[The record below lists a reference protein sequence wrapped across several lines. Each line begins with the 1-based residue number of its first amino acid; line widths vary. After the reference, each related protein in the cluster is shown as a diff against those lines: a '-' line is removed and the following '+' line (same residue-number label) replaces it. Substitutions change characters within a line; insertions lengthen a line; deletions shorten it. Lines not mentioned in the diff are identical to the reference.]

1 MKKMAQ
7 IIYMVMTV
15 VMIILSPT
23 MSFAYNF
30 GAYKTD
36 IHNSHNKNM
45 AMPTDNHVNGSNCHK
60 NMSVKTDNIH
70 APNIKTDMQ
79 SKDSCCGDMQNNVHC
94 CNNVHH
100 IMSVKISD
108 FLFDIL
114 PQKTDLYT
122 DLYIKN
128 LFIDTLSRPPKSIY

>member
-23 MSFAYNF
+23 LSFAYNF

-36 IHNSHNKNM
+36 THNSHNQNM
-45 AMPTDNHVNGSNCHK
+45 TMSTDNHVNVSNCHK
-60 NMSVKTDNIH
+60 NVSVKTDNIH
-70 APNIKTDMQ
+70 IKDIK
-79 SKDSCCGDMQNNVHC
+79 SNKPCCGDMQNNVHC
-94 CNNVHH
+94 CNNVVHH
-100 IMSVKISD
+100 IVAVKMSD
-108 FLFDIL
+108 FLFDTLKQQDI
-114 PQKTDLYT
+114 LYT
-122 DLYIKN
+122 NLYIKN